1 MWYSES
7 FVSFFPLP
15 FQPFLSYK
23 YIPMKTFNEYVQ
35 SRPEIQDMTK
45 DEQKKEYADYK
56 EAILTALNL
65 LAEESESYGEYD

>member
-1 MWYSES
+1 
-7 FVSFFPLP
+7 
-15 FQPFLSYK
+15 
-23 YIPMKTFNEYVQ
+23 MKTFNEYVQ

-65 LAEESESYGEYD
+65 LAEDSDSYGEYD